1 MIPERMLLYAFDVA
15 AIIGSAI
22 VIVLL
27 LVAR

>member
-1 MIPERMLLYAFDVA
+1 MRIRQFNRYDVA

-22 VIVLL
+22 VIALL

>member
-1 MIPERMLLYAFDVA
+1 MRIYGWNRYDVA

>member
-1 MIPERMLLYAFDVA
+1 MRIYGWNRYDVA

-22 VIVLL
+22 VIALL

>member
-1 MIPERMLLYAFDVA
+1 MRIRQFNRYDVA

-22 VIVLL
+22 VIAWL